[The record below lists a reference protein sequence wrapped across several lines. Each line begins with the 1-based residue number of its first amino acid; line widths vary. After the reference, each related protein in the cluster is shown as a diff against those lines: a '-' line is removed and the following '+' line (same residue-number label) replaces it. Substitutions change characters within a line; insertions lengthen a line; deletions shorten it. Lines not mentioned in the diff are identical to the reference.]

1 MIEIPGYRL
10 LRTLGS
16 GALATVYLAREMV
29 SEREVAL
36 KVMSAKLL
44 ADSDF
49 SVRFLREARIA
60 ARLEHP
66 NIVRI
71 HDVGHVGELHYL
83 AMEYLSGGTLRG
95 VDHAPRSSVFALRA
109 IREIAGALAYVHQ
122 LGFVHRDV
130 KTDNVLLRGDG
141 AAVLT
146 DFGIMRVNPAAARI
160 TLAGTVIGTPQ
171 YMSPEQARGESVDG
185 RADLYA
191 LGIVLYELLTGHVPY
206 DAEDSVTVGL
216 RHVDDPLPT
225 LPTGLARLQPLLDG
239 LLAKQP
245 AQRFQTGEAVV
256 VAVTE
261 LEQALGAEPSSV
273 DAAMSTPNQ
282 DEPNLELTLA
292 EGKQPSLGS
301 LDDIDANSLLD
312 RSAPRRREQKLTHA
326 RGLTRGV
333 LAAVVLVLLIG
344 AWLNQEWLRSLLPET
359 ALNRL
364 LDQGQLALDEN
375 RISGTPD
382 AALESFRRAREL
394 EQDNEVARNGLVA
407 VAARLL
413 EKARDALAH
422 DDLAGARQTLAT
434 LRDLRGGGA
443 DIDALASDIARIDA
457 KSDDEAQLLDSAEAA
472 LAAGRITGNDG
483 AIAAYRKLERSEHGA
498 AIAKAGLLKAGKV
511 LEAAAEAALA
521 DGDLASVSNRID
533 DLAGNLPEY
542 PGLADLRGRLSAA
555 RQQDKVRN
563 AQMLDTAQQR
573 LRAGDISD
581 GEDSALSLYQR
592 VLKQDPTNRS
602 AQDGLRRVAKA
613 LLVRGE
619 AAIEDRDI
627 ERASD
632 LLAQVGALTPS
643 APELGHARSRL
654 RDLRESRDIDAQRP
668 VLQAADIERV
678 RQLLVQGRAAA
689 RRGALMDPPRA
700 SAYDY
705 YRAALA
711 IDPDNAA
718 ATDGLR
724 ELPELARQRY
734 RDRYAAGDLSAALAE
749 LEVMRQLAPDDPVLA
764 RNSAELMQACLA
776 LAATRIGERRRADAQ
791 RALDLAR
798 HIDPGNPGLADLERE
813 FAMMRRD

>member
-1 MIEIPGYRL
+1 MIEIPGYQL
-10 LRTLGS
+10 LRTLGI
-16 GALATVYLAREMV
+16 GALATVFLAREV
-29 SEREVAL
+29 ASEREVAL
-36 KVMSAKLL
+36 KVMSVKLL

-49 SVRFLREARIA
+49 SARFLREARIA

-83 AMEYLSGGTLRG
+83 SMEYLSGGTLRG
-95 VDHAPRSSVFALRA
+95 LDHAPRSSVFALRA
-109 IREIAGALAYVHQ
+109 IREIAGALAHVHQ

-146 DFGIMRVNPAAARI
+146 DFGIVRVNPAAARI

-191 LGIVLYELLTGHVPY
+191 LGIVLHELLTGHVPY

-216 RHVDDPLPT
+216 RHMDDPLPT
-225 LPTGLARLQPLLDG
+225 LPAGVARLQPLLDR

-256 VAVTE
+256 AAVTE
-261 LEQALGAEPSSV
+261 LEHALAAESSTV
-273 DAAMSTPNQ
+273 NAAMSTPRQ
-282 DEPNLELTLA
+282 DDKNLELTLA

-312 RSAPRRREQKLTHA
+312 RSAPRRREPKLSHA
-326 RGLTRGV
+326 RTLTRGV
-333 LAAVVLVLLIG
+333 LAAVILVLLIG
-344 AWLNQEWLRSLLPET
+344 AWLNQDWLRSLLPET
-359 ALNRL
+359 ELNRL

-394 EQDNEVARNGLVA
+394 EQDNEVARNGLA
-407 VAARLL
+407 GVAARLL

-422 DDLAGARQTLAT
+422 DDLAVARQTLAT

-443 DIDALASDIARIDA
+443 DIDTLASAIAGIEA
-457 KSDDEAQLLDSAEAA
+457 KSNDEAQLLESAEGA
-472 LAAGRITGNDG
+472 LAAIRITGNDG
-483 AIAAYRKLERSEHGA
+483 AIAAFRKLERSEHGA

-511 LEAAAEAALA
+511 LEDAADAALA
-521 DGDLASVSNRID
+521 AGDLAAMASRID

-555 RQQDKVRN
+555 RQQARLQN
-563 AQMLDTAQQR
+563 AQMLETAQQR
-573 LRAGDISD
+573 LRAGEVMA
-581 GEDSALSLYQR
+581 GEDSALSLYRR
-592 VLKQDPTNRS
+592 VLKQDPTNRN
-602 AQDGLRRVAKA
+602 AQEGLHRVAKA
-613 LLVRGE
+613 LQVRAD
-619 AAIEDRDI
+619 AAIEDSDI
-627 ERASD
+627 ERASV
-632 LLAQVGALTPS
+632 LLAQVGSLTPS
-643 APELGHARSRL
+643 SPELGRARSRL

-668 VLQAADIERV
+668 DLQAADIERV

-711 IDPDNAA
+711 IDPDNVA

-734 RDRYAAGDLSAALAE
+734 QDRYATGDLSAALAE
-749 LEVMRQLAPDDPVLA
+749 LEVMRQLAPDDPAMA
-764 RNSAELMQACLA
+764 RTSAELMKACLA
-776 LAATRIGERRRADAQ
+776 LAATRIGERRREDSQ

-798 HIDPGNPGLADLERE
+798 RIDPGNPDLADLERE
-813 FAMMRRD
+813 FAMLRRD